1 MLAQED
7 CASRSLVKEEVP
19 DQDEGLDMNDGE
31 ENGEKLNEDN
41 GQAGEAG
48 MEGESASVPKSSGPS
63 EYVKNKLK
71 NIEELK
77 RRLEE
82 VNAMYPMDEFKPEKK
97 KAKQTSRKSGSR
109 EEPIVRRESSRI
121 KDKRLARCDL
131 CDTCLIIL
139 PSAATSAVT
148 TTAAPSSTTKA
159 SDGVGL
165 LQEPVNA
172 ITDNNTSICLTTAT
186 ASNNVSAMPTIDQS
200 QAPLAHDS
208 TALAPLAHNSSA
220 FMHIEHAPKSVSP
233 SDGLTA
239 TDGNGSGGI
248 SSPTQVH
255 ATTTL
260 HGEPAASATNSFPST
275 NAGVSEDHAT
285 DISKASLQSSGCE
298 GQVGDADM
306 QDVMSSNCP
315 SSGYRVDEDIPSWLT
330 SMIGYLR
337 GLSEDVTWQTL
348 VTEFLDFEKRGP
360 PHGVSSIPLY
370 H

>member
-7 CASRSLVKEEVP
+7 CASWSLVKEEVP

-31 ENGEKLNEDN
+31 ENGEKLNKDK

-48 MEGESASVPKSSGPS
+48 MEGESASVPKLSGPF
-63 EYVKNKLK
+63 EYIKKKLK

-82 VNAMYPMDEFKPEKK
+82 VNVMYPMDEFQPEKK
-97 KAKQTSRKSGSR
+97 KAKQTARKSRSR

-121 KDKRLARCDL
+121 KDKRLAHCDL

-159 SDGVGL
+159 SDGIGL
-165 LQEPVNA
+165 SQEPMNA
-172 ITDNNTSICLTTAT
+172 ITVNNTSICLTTAT
-186 ASNNVSAMPTIDQS
+186 ALNNVSAMPTIDQF

-208 TALAPLAHNSSA
+208 TALAPLTHDITA
-220 FMHIEHAPKSVSP
+220 FMHIEHTPKSISP
-233 SDGLTA
+233 SDGSTA
-239 TDGNGSGGI
+239 TDRNGSGGI
-248 SSPTQVH
+248 FSPTQVH

-260 HGEPAASATNSFPST
+260 HGEPAASTTNSFPSI
-275 NAGVSEDHAT
+275 NMGSSEDHTT

-298 GQVGDADM
+298 EQVGDADM
-306 QDVMSSNCP
+306 QDVMLSNCP
-315 SSGYRVDEDIPSWLT
+315 SSGYQVDEDIPSWLT
-330 SMIGYLR
+330 SMIGYLC

-348 VTEFLDFEKRGP
+348 VTKFLDFEKCGL
-360 PHGVSSIPLY
+360 PHGVSSILLY